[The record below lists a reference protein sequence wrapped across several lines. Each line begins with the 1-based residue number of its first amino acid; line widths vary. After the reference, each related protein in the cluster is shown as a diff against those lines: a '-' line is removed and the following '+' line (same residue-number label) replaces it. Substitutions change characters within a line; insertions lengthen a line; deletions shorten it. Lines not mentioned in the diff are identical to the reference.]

1 MKSALNH
8 QKLMYKKLL
17 KEARYMQSQIRMVR
31 SLVPKEV
38 LTLEEQL
45 EKDEVGF

>member
-1 MKSALNH
+1 
-8 QKLMYKKLL
+8 MYKKLL
-17 KEARYMQSQIRMVR
+17 KEYRYMQSQIRQVR
-31 SLVPKEV
+31 CLVPKDV